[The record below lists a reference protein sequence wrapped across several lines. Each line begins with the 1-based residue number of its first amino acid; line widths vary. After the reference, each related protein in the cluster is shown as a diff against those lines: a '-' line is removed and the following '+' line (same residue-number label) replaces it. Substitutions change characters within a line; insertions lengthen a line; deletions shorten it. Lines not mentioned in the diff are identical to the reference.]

1 MGTISSYSYGE
12 ISTFG
17 GSRDSEFIMV
27 VSPHQKGEDE
37 QQHVNRGG
45 GGTLNRNTGN
55 GAGGASGTG
64 GGGVV
69 KTEKLVFTMPKLQ
82 VCTTA
87 LFKSVSIGLLAHVLY
102 LLLVILI
109 IIV

>member
-1 MGTISSYSYGE
+1 
-12 ISTFG
+12 
-17 GSRDSEFIMV
+17 MV

-87 LFKSVSIGLLAHVLY
+87 LFKSVSIGLLAHVFVPVACDINYYY
-102 LLLVILI
+102 L
-109 IIV
+109 IVCRCVR